1 MTIGYLIFGHI
12 SMKINM
18 ENVRAVQSRMIC
30 SSRCP
35 DNGKFYFKFYQKK
48 NLVMEFY

>member
-30 SSRCP
+30 STRCP
-35 DNGKFYFKFYQKK
+35 DNGMFFLFLTKK
-48 NLVMEFY
+48 ILVMEFY